1 MLGRKAEETAHILDP
16 HHVGVH
22 QNGIVAKDFPR
33 DDRIEFPDFAKYD
46 GMLSATG
53 FSFCMF
59 FETSGISVG
68 LFRYSERPIWY
79 ADAFAYAVLAKSDP
93 ATAPA
98 P

>member
-1 MLGRKAEETAHILDP
+1 MREDSADFVALLGRKAEETAHILDP

-59 FETSGISVG
+59 F
-68 LFRYSERPIWY
+68 
-79 ADAFAYAVLAKSDP
+79 
-93 ATAPA
+93 
-98 P
+98 